1 MIQSLPKRGERAV
14 QLRCKQRHSPWE
26 FRALCFIFW
35 PYHIDFHII
44 QACHWIITV
53 SSNPW
58 DPTNLS
64 STLLERFLVACI
76 LSCAVGSSK
85 AKGLLIAMLN
95 SPGLSYSLPWVSQ
108 SPSPIGDI
116 RRNLSA
122 RQELKKHLLLVCL
135 YQQRRKVVLVRVAV
149 LCILWCCFI
158 IGGCN
163 LLPTIR

>member
-1 MIQSLPKRGERAV
+1 MIQSLLKWGERAHR
-14 QLRCKQRHSPWE
+14 LRCKPRHSPWE

-35 PYHIDFHII
+35 PHYRDFHII
-44 QACHWIITV
+44 QTCHWIITV

-64 STLLERFLVACI
+64 STLLERFLVPCI
-76 LSCAVGSSK
+76 PSCAVGSSE

-95 SPGLSYSLPWVSQ
+95 SPGLSYSLPGVSQ
-108 SPSPIGDI
+108 SPGPIGDI
-116 RRNLSA
+116 HRNLSTL
-122 RQELKKHLLLVCL
+122 QEFKKHLLLVCL
-135 YQQRRKVVLVRVAV
+135 YQQRRMVVLVRVTV
-149 LCILWCCFI
+149 LCILWCYFI

>member
-1 MIQSLPKRGERAV
+1 MWFRVFQNEGKGCTNGYISKGALPGNLK
-14 QLRCKQRHSPWE
+14 P
-26 FRALCFIFW
+26 CFIFW
-35 PYHIDFHII
+35 PHYIDLHSI

-64 STLLERFLVACI
+64 STLLERVLVTSI

-85 AKGLLIAMLN
+85 VEGLLIAMLN
-95 SPGLSYSLPWVSQ
+95 SPGLSYSLHCVSQ
-108 SPSPIGDI
+108 SLSPTGDV

-122 RQELKKHLLLVCL
+122 RQEFKKHLLLVCL

-149 LCILWCCFI
+149 LCILWWCFI
-158 IGGCN
+158 MGGCN